1 MGSLL
6 LSAFV
11 YLGVA
16 VALLVFLGPMMRE
29 SGQTYLEDVFKDP
42 GQAASVNR
50 MLLVASALF
59 TLALALL
66 MVGIGTPDGGEEA
79 IRVLVGRVALLL
91 LIVGV
96 THLVNLAVLGAI
108 RRRNHGKA

>member
-6 LSAFV
+6 ISAFV

-16 VALLVFLGPMMRE
+16 IALLAFLGPLMRD

-42 GQAASVNR
+42 EQAESVNK
-50 MLLVASALF
+50 MLLVASGLF
-59 TLALALL
+59 TLAIALL
-66 MVGIGTPDGGEEA
+66 MVGIGTPSGGEDA
-79 IRVLVGRVALLL
+79 IRVLVSRVALLL
-91 LIVGV
+91 MIVGV
-96 THLVNLAVLGAI
+96 THLVNLAIFGAI